1 MKIRS
6 SFTATLFLWRQ
17 TSGVAS
23 QQGHDWQ
30 HGVCAAGKHNRPCS
44 QPEGKYQTPRGI
56 KTSRDTW
63 LTIQGKHTL
72 SEVWIHCDNNHHDHG
87 DRHLSS
93 IIIIINH
100 HKQPAPAAPPSTGAA
115 GTNPCGRW
123 GTLVELGHGKPS
135 GLATKVINRPLLTCC
150 HFERP

>member
-17 TSGVAS
+17 TSGAAS

-72 SEVWIHCDNNHHDHG
+72 SEVWSHCDSNHHDHG

-100 HKQPAPAAPPSTGAA
+100 HKQPAPAAPPALAPPAQIPVNAGARWWSSA
-115 GTNPCGRW
+115 MVSHQGSRQKSSIGPC
-123 GTLVELGHGKPS
+123 
-135 GLATKVINRPLLTCC
+135 
-150 HFERP
+150 

>member
-1 MKIRS
+1 MRHHRTSHDINKQVAVPAVPVDFSTQTARTSTYSSCNYSNILQSSMKIRS

-17 TSGVAS
+17 TSGAAS

-63 LTIQGKHTL
+63 STIQGKHNL
-72 SEVWIHCDNNHHDHG
+72 SEVWSHCDNNHHYHG

-93 IIIIINH
+93 IIYH
-100 HKQPAPAAPPSTGAA
+100 HHNQPS
-115 GTNPCGRW
+115 
-123 GTLVELGHGKPS
+123 
-135 GLATKVINRPLLTCC
+135 
-150 HFERP
+150 